1 MTPPARPVPPGQSA
15 DIARRQNQPD
25 HLARL
30 RAYSRLYT
38 VAQRWRR
45 VRMLGTLILAVTGP
59 ALALSSIDT
68 KGVLGAISAAWLIL
82 GRTVLTG
89 FEQRA
94 RSQAVTV
101 HELYDTELFRL
112 PWNDALAGR
121 PPLPDDVAAAA
132 RRQPDHR
139 RFYNW
144 FTVNLAGAPWP
155 ADVLLCQRQ
164 STVWG
169 RGDHRGYATAVAVLG
184 AICLL
189 TGVVIA
195 VAMDLTLADY
205 LVKLFLPTAPAL
217 LDAVELSRSHR
228 GTSATRTDDVVA
240 IDDLYDGH
248 RDDLSAISVN
258 EVRAI
263 QDASFTARVD
273 TPRVPSW
280 FYKVR
285 RRGTHADTAAGVDTL
300 RRSTST

>member
-1 MTPPARPVPPGQSA
+1 MTPPARPVPSGSSA
-15 DIARRQNQPD
+15 DITRRQNQPD

-30 RAYSRLYT
+30 RAYSRLYS

-45 VRMLGTLILAVTGP
+45 VRVLGTLILAITGP
-59 ALALSSIDT
+59 LLALSNIDT

-82 GRTVLTG
+82 GRTVLSG
-89 FEQRA
+89 LEQRA
-94 RSQAVTV
+94 RNQAVTV

-121 PPLPDDVAAAA
+121 RPLPDDVAASA
-132 RRQPDHR
+132 RRQPDHQ
-139 RFYNW
+139 RFHTW
-144 FTVNLAGAPWP
+144 FTVDLAGVPWP

-169 RGDHRGYATAVAVLG
+169 RGDHRSYATTVAVLG

-189 TGVVIA
+189 TGVAIA
-195 VAMDLTLADY
+195 VTMGLTLADY

-217 LDAVELSRSHR
+217 LDSIELSRSHR
-228 GTSATRTDDVVA
+228 GTSATRTDDVAA
-240 IDDLYDGH
+240 IDDLYEAH

-263 QDASFTARVD
+263 QDASFTARID
-273 TPRVPSW
+273 TPRVPGW
-280 FYKVR
+280 FYKIR
-285 RRGTHADTAAGVDTL
+285 RQGTHADTAAGVDTL

>member
-15 DIARRQNQPD
+15 DIARRQNLPE

-30 RAYSRLYT
+30 RAYTRLYT

-45 VRMLGTLILAVTGP
+45 VRVLGTLILAVAGP

-68 KGVLGAISAAWLIL
+68 KGVLGALSAAWLIM
-82 GRTVLTG
+82 GRILLTG
-89 FEQRA
+89 LEQRE
-94 RSQAVTV
+94 RGQAISV

-132 RRQPDHR
+132 RRQPDHE
-139 RFYNW
+139 RFHDWY
-144 FTVNLAGAPWP
+144 TVDLAGIPWP

-169 RGDHRGYATAVAVLG
+169 RGDHRAYATALAVLG
-184 AICLL
+184 ATCFL

-195 VAMDLTLADY
+195 VSMNLTLADY
-205 LVKLFLPTAPAL
+205 LVKLFLPTSPAL

-228 GTSATRTDDVVA
+228 TTSATRTDDVVA
-240 IDDLYDGH
+240 IDDLYNSH
-248 RDDLSAISVN
+248 RGDLGSVPDHD
-258 EVRAI
+258 VRAV
-263 QDASFTARVD
+263 QDASFTARTN

-280 FYKVR
+280 FYKIR
-285 RRGTHADTAAGVDTL
+285 RQGTHADTAAGVDTL
-300 RRSTST
+300 RGTTST